1 MLWRNEEQYA
11 DYTAGRAMLHA
22 MVRNA
27 DELDA
32 LDDEGC
38 LRLVVAVLRQAAED
52 HASALRR
59 LPEPAAVRLKK
70 ETEAFFGSEYC
81 RLLTGMN
88 GKRLMK
94 LIEKELEE
102 E

>member
-1 MLWRNEEQYA
+1 M
-11 DYTAGRAMLHA
+11 AGLR
-22 MVRNA
+22 
-27 DELDA
+27 EA
-32 LDDEGC
+32 LATGPR

>member
-1 MLWRNEEQYA
+1 MLWKNEEQYA

-22 MVRNA
+22 MVRSA

-32 LDDEGC
+32 LDDDGC
-38 LRLVVAVLRQAAED
+38 LHLVVAVLRLAAED
-52 HASALRR
+52 HAYALRR
-59 LPEPAAVRLKK
+59 LPDPAAVLMKK

-94 LIEKELEE
+94 LMEKEMEE